1 VKRSARPSPPYTRP
15 STLKRLTKYLR
26 ELFLLPL
33 HAYRKLISPALPPRC
48 KYYPSC
54 SAYAV
59 QAVRELGVIR
69 GSIVAAWRVVRC
81 NPWSLGGVDELADRR
96 LFRDRTEGSQDHL
109 PHPKPLAAASP
120 PDMPLSALKRLT
132 KHP

>member
-1 VKRSARPSPPYTRP
+1 MKRSRSALS
-15 STLKRLTKYLR
+15 LLR

-54 SAYAV
+54 SSYAV

-69 GSIVAAWRVVRC
+69 GTIVAAWRVVRC
-81 NPWSLGGVDELADRR
+81 NPWSLGGVDELSDRH
-96 LFRDRTEGSQDHL
+96 LFRDHGDHHHHD
-109 PHPKPLAAASP
+109 HPAPA
-120 PDMPLSALKRLT
+120 
-132 KHP
+132 

>member
-1 VKRSARPSPPYTRP
+1 VKRF
-15 STLKRLTKYLR
+15 LR
-26 ELFLLPL
+26 EVFLLPL
-33 HAYRKLISPALPPRC
+33 HLYRRLIAPALPPRC

-96 LFRDRTEGSQDHL
+96 LFAERAADAHL
-109 PHPKPLAAASP
+109 HPNHEERLAG
-120 PDMPLSALKRLT
+120 
-132 KHP
+132 

>member
-1 VKRSARPSPPYTRP
+1 VKRSSGTPSP
-15 STLKRLTKYLR
+15 LAWLC

-33 HAYRKLISPALPPRC
+33 HAYRKLISPVLPPRC

-69 GSIVAAWRVVRC
+69 GTIVAAWRVVRC
-81 NPWSLGGVDELADRR
+81 NPWSLGGVDELSDRR
-96 LFRDRTEGSQDHL
+96 LFRDHDDDCAHDH
-109 PHPKPLAAASP
+109 HPTPA
-120 PDMPLSALKRLT
+120 
-132 KHP
+132 